1 MPLAPHPDA
10 RVGRLSLGQRR
21 GSAGALGNDAG
32 VANDVMDNG
41 DDPGSSRAQPGS
53 SLAPLSNT

>member
-1 MPLAPHPDA
+1 LPPILTRGWGGSLWGSGAVRPAP
-10 RVGRLSLGQRR
+10 
-21 GSAGALGNDAG
+21 LGNDAG

-41 DDPGSSRAQPGS
+41 DDPGPSRAQPGS